1 MRAIARA
8 RPSVAPSRAV
18 PTPRRGTIAVGR
30 AARARARVDIVAS
43 HECANA
49 RRRVVVARAAT
60 SDDAS
65 DDANETS
72 GMAKVKAWWRDAA
85 KIDKKK
91 IASLG
96 SAALLSYGFVSNVF
110 YVTSLMLA
118 TYTAVK
124 TTGASPLV
132 NSLSMKTFASSYFGL
147 WMIQNFL
154 RPARFA
160 LSVAISPGTDR
171 IVEFFR
177 RYAPNKDKK
186 WAFALTVFCI
196 NVVGTFAYMFA
207 GFGLIVALTGVP
219 LELSSFG
226 GLLAAAKTAKTGAV

>member
-30 AARARARVDIVAS
+30 AARARARVDIDAS

-160 LSVAISPGTDR
+160 SVSYTHLRAHET
-171 IVEFFR
+171 
-177 RYAPNKDKK
+177 
-186 WAFALTVFCI
+186 
-196 NVVGTFAYMFA
+196 
-207 GFGLIVALTGVP
+207 
-219 LELSSFG
+219 
-226 GLLAAAKTAKTGAV
+226 